1 MLLPSAHNIVDTVII
16 THQLLYNVLMIPAVG
31 KMQVLDYILAITRST
46 TDDKV
51 CVCVCVCVRAYVC
64 VCVCVCMRECVC
76 ACMRECVCVPVPV
89 QFPLLTAKKS

>member
-1 MLLPSAHNIVDTVII
+1 MLLPSVHNIVDTVII

-51 CVCVCVCVRAYVC
+51 CVRMCVRACMRACICVCVHP
-64 VCVCVCMRECVC
+64 CMSVSLSLSNFHC
-76 ACMRECVCVPVPV
+76 
-89 QFPLLTAKKS
+89 

>member
-16 THQLLYNVLMIPAVG
+16 INQLLYNVLVISAVG

-51 CVCVCVCVRAYVC
+51 CVCVCVC
-64 VCVCVCMRECVC
+64 
-76 ACMRECVCVPVPV
+76 MRECVCVPVPV
-89 QFPLLTAKKS
+89 QFPLLTANKS

>member
-51 CVCVCVCVRAYVC
+51 CVCVCACVCVCVCACVRVC
-64 VCVCVCMRECVC
+64 VCVCVCVC
-76 ACMRECVCVPVPV
+76 ARPCMSVSLSLSNFHC
-89 QFPLLTAKKS
+89 